1 MVMSSSAHENV
12 ARIVIEVHDRV
23 GNYLNNRKRKEL
35 IRIEDEH
42 EVEIVIVAKSDVC
55 LEHMT
60 FRAEDTSGREIN
72 AG

>member
-1 MVMSSSAHENV
+1 
-12 ARIVIEVHDRV
+12 V

-35 IRIEDEH
+35 IRIEEEN

-60 FRAEDTSGREIN
+60 FRCEDVNGKELN
-72 AG
+72 PN